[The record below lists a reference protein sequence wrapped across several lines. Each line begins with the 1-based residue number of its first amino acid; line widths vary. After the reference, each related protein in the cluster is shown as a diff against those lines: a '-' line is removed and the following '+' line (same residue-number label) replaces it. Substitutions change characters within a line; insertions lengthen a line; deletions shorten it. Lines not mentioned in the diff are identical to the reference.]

1 MDVVYDQ
8 QDFDNISFVQLLEE
22 DGFDIFNIG
31 GTYNNN
37 FTSGLVRQY
46 KNNQAQLIGQTES
59 ILTCDPNTFYRTLLD
74 VEKQFKYKL
83 FG

>member
-1 MDVVYDQ
+1 MNTIYDRE
-8 QDFDNISFVQLLEE
+8 DFDNVGFVQLLEE

-31 GTYNNN
+31 GTYNDNYALGSVKQ
-37 FTSGLVRQY
+37 FKSGQT
-46 KNNQAQLIGQTES
+46 QLLGQTES
-59 ILTCDPNTFYRTLLD
+59 ILTCDANTFFKTLLD